1 MARYYNTF
9 RAHRLDGLFI
19 LEKSVDLR
27 AIIANLIP
35 WRELERNLRISAENP
50 LFAKYGSAPKMS
62 PTGLKNWLSYLFIAD
77 KLFKGV
83 LSLLRAFMK

>member
-1 MARYYNTF
+1 MSTNEESQTKFKRSRVNLVARYYNTF

-27 AIIANLIP
+27 VIIANLIP

-50 LFAKYGSAPKMS
+50 LSNAAHATELME
-62 PTGLKNWLSYLFIAD
+62 
-77 KLFKGV
+77 
-83 LSLLRAFMK
+83 LL